1 MGHLV
6 VLVYPYI
13 ELNECSERYVRVQL
27 ALLGICGTSTI
38 GALTISYKCMAMFKS
53 DGSTG
58 KQGDTVI
65 GAAVKVEGNF
75 VGEGNVI
82 VEGQLQGTLK
92 TKHNVIIGSGAIVKA
107 NVEAQDV
114 HLAGELH
121 GNVKISGKLTLTAT
135 AKLSGNIETSSLT
148 VEEGATLNGK
158 CVMTA
163 GAKIEA

>member
-1 MGHLV
+1 
-6 VLVYPYI
+6 
-13 ELNECSERYVRVQL
+13 
-27 ALLGICGTSTI
+27 
-38 GALTISYKCMAMFKS
+38 MAMFKS
-53 DGSTG
+53 DSSTG

-92 TKHNVIIGSGAIVKA
+92 TKHNVMIGSGAIVKA

-121 GNVKISGKLTLTAT
+121 GNVKVSGKLVLATT
-135 AKLSGNIETSSLT
+135 AKLNGNIEAASLT

-163 GAKIEA
+163 GAKVEA

>member
-1 MGHLV
+1 
-6 VLVYPYI
+6 
-13 ELNECSERYVRVQL
+13 
-27 ALLGICGTSTI
+27 
-38 GALTISYKCMAMFKS
+38 MFKS

-65 GAAVKVEGNF
+65 GSAVKVEGNF

-92 TKHNVIIGSGAIVKA
+92 TKHNVMVGVGAVVKA
-107 NVEAQDV
+107 NVEANDL

-121 GNVKISGKLTLTAT
+121 GNVKATGKIVLAAS
-135 AKLSGNIETSSLT
+135 AKLVGNVETSSLT

-158 CVMTA
+158 CTMANGTRT
-163 GAKIEA
+163 EA

>member
-1 MGHLV
+1 M
-6 VLVYPYI
+6 
-13 ELNECSERYVRVQL
+13 
-27 ALLGICGTSTI
+27 
-38 GALTISYKCMAMFKS
+38 GALTITYKSMAMFKS

-58 KQGDTVI
+58 KSGDTVI

-92 TKHNVIIGSGAIVKA
+92 TKHNVMIGAGAIVKA
-107 NVEAQDV
+107 NVEAHDV

-121 GNVKISGKLTLTAT
+121 GNAKVSGKLVLAST
-135 AKLSGNIETSSLT
+135 AKLNGNIEASSLT

-158 CVMTA
+158 CIMSA
-163 GAKIEA
+163 GTKLEA

>member
-1 MGHLV
+1 
-6 VLVYPYI
+6 
-13 ELNECSERYVRVQL
+13 
-27 ALLGICGTSTI
+27 
-38 GALTISYKCMAMFKS
+38 MFKS

-92 TKHNVIIGSGAIVKA
+92 TKHNVMVGGGAVVKA
-107 NVEAQDV
+107 NVEANDL

-121 GNVKISGKLTLTAT
+121 GNVKVSGKIVLTAT
-135 AKLSGNIETSSLT
+135 AKLVGNIETSSLT

-158 CVMTA
+158 CTMSVGT
-163 GAKIEA
+163 KIEA